1 MQAVLAVA
9 LDLDLA
15 EFGIVA
21 KLAGA
26 IRAANERLKGTA
38 LHAK

>member
-1 MQAVLAVA
+1 MQAVLAMA
-9 LDLDLA
+9 LHLDHPEL
-15 EFGIVA
+15 GIVA

-26 IRAANERLKGTA
+26 IRVANERMQGTA